1 LQGDNLDKN
10 MLLVNK
16 VKDMAATKEC
26 EPGQLAAAL
35 GVSMVAIP
43 GTKRVKYLE
52 QNLKALDVEVTNGD
66 LMQLNELF
74 AEGAVAGNRYPDVPG
89 LTYDPNDK

>member
-1 LQGDNLDKN
+1 

-26 EPGQLAAAL
+26 EPGQLAIAWLYAQAAAL